1 MGCEVAVG
9 GATGTELEAVTR
21 LFAARDRMFSR
32 FREDSELSRVNGFP
46 ARILVVSDAFADML
60 RLALEAASTT
70 HGLVDPTVGAAIVA
84 LGYDRDFDDLDP
96 TAAGVEPVPAG
107 RWTAIRVQGRI
118 LERPVGVE
126 LDLNGVVKSR
136 TVDDAL
142 DLLSGPG
149 FVSAGGDLAV
159 RGPLDVALPDGEAV
173 RLERGGMATSGT
185 LTRSW
190 LRDGQRRHHLVD
202 PATGRSAE
210 SPWASV
216 TVAAATCL
224 IADVAA
230 KAAFLRGEDGPAWL
244 ESLRLPGRF
253 LGEDGAATMTATWKA
268 QAAGALPVAA

>member
-1 MGCEVAVG
+1 MN
-9 GATGTELEAVTR
+9 R
-21 LFAARDRMFSR
+21 
-32 FREDSELSRVNGFP
+32 FP

-60 RLALEAASTT
+60 RLALRAASTT

-96 TAAGVEPVPAG
+96 AATGLKPVPAG
-107 RWTAIRVQGRI
+107 RWTAIRIRGRI

-142 DLLSGPG
+142 DLVAGPG

-159 RGPLDVALPDGEAV
+159 RGPLDVALPGGEAI

-185 LTRSW
+185 LTRFW
-190 LRDGQRRHHLVD
+190 LRDGQRHHHLVD

-224 IADVAA
+224 MADVAA
-230 KAAFLRGEDGPAWL
+230 KAAFLRGEHGPVWL

-253 LGEDGAATMTATWKA
+253 LGVDGAATMTATWAA
-268 QAAGALPVAA
+268 QAASASQVAA